1 MGIPSSSI
9 PKTTPELD
17 DIAFI
22 VEISSFTFQVKP
34 IDSAFSVPEEIESSK
49 VMYSKA
55 FHTDFEK

>member
-1 MGIPSSSI
+1 MGIPSSI

-22 VEISSFTFQVKP
+22 VGISSFTFQVKP

-49 VMYSKA
+49 GLTV
-55 FHTDFEK
+55 